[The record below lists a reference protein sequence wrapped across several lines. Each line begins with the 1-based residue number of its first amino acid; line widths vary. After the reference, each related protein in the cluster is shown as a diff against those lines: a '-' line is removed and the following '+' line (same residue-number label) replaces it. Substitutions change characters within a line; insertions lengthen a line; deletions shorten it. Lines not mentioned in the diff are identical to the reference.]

1 MAVESLAA
9 ALGADCLARAASL
22 DSLLQ
27 QMQARD
33 QAAQERQR
41 EVLAAFDRLDAGLA
55 QLAQSQRADRGP
67 AAAVDPS
74 PPGAGLGCG
83 VPAPFPTDGDDR

>member
-1 MAVESLAA
+1 MTEAGFVGL
-9 ALGADCLARAASL
+9 ALGLERLQLA
-22 DSLLQ
+22 LQ
-27 QMQARD
+27 VYE
-33 QAAQERQR
+33 QAAQERQKA
-41 EVLAAFDRLDAGLA
+41 VLAAFDRLDAGLA